1 MRKGTKMGP
10 YARIALLCEGVTFDP
25 DGCMNIIRIISRII
39 VPSTVALPTNCMR
52 KFVFGIVPNGLLV
65 GETPLTIQVERPSK
79 QRNTVTIPFNLPQQS
94 ATGYTMAIDLN
105 LEIVEFGLHW
115 INLLFADLLLT
126 RIPLSVLSEQE
137 IRMASVQ

>member
-1 MRKGTKMGP
+1 
-10 YARIALLCEGVTFDP
+10 
-25 DGCMNIIRIISRII
+25 
-39 VPSTVALPTNCMR
+39 MR